1 MAKQRYKTN
10 LGKALSALANKTVY
24 FGNFAV
30 ADPIDGSNDKFEIFR
45 QTGIRR
51 KEALA
56 NNSVSIS
63 FDRKDEYNAAINGF
77 GKYNPYGSV
86 FYSQLNDN
94 KAGRLYEYRL
104 MAAYSEVTNALDH
117 ICNSFITIENGNAA
131 SFNYTKPNAAVLE
144 TTTLTEEFNYFL
156 KMFDLE
162 RNGPRYCWKYLVEGE
177 LFLEY
182 IVNNDTPEN
191 VKEGILGVIDI
202 PSELIDCIWKSKT
215 GQVVDCFIGR
225 KPVYSTSDPNKL
237 EKISL
242 VPYQANQIFY
252 VNSGQWDPEGE
263 FMVPFIERARRRYIQ
278 LSYIEDA
285 IVIYRLVR
293 APERLVFTVPTG
305 NMAPY
310 DAERYMRSLMDQYWK
325 TKVVDVNTQD
335 ITQKYNPQSM
345 TDAYYFSKPQG
356 GEAITV
362 SSLKGAD
369 NLGELK
375 DLEWFHRALYRDL
388 KVPSSYLSGEKQV
401 NTEPSQIL
409 VEELRH
415 ADFIS
420 SIHQRFNYA
429 IKQGF
434 ITHLKLKG
442 LYQKYKVHENH
453 LEIKLNQPSHYY
465 LMRELQVMQMR
476 NDIFNSISGN
486 DIISKIYALKKFFK
500 WSDKEI
506 LANIAFLKTEAALMW
521 EIAQRK
527 EYGPTWQ
534 NKLTGAD
541 EAGES
546 MGIGSDGLGGGMGG
560 FDGMGGGFG
569 DVGNSSGN
577 PPEFGGGP
585 AAEEPGMP
593 GVSDGNAEPD
603 DIELV

>member
-1 MAKQRYKTN
+1 MSQRRYKTN
-10 LGKALSALANKTVY
+10 LGKAFAKLANNLTA
-24 FGNFAV
+24 FGNYAV
-30 ADPIDGSNDKFEIFR
+30 ADPVDGSNDKYDIFR
-45 QTGIRR
+45 KTGIRR

-56 NNSVSIS
+56 NNAVSIS
-63 FDRKDEYNAAINGF
+63 FDRRDEYNASINGF

-86 FYSQLNDN
+86 FYSQINDN

-104 MAAYSEVTNALDH
+104 MAAYSEITNALDH
-117 ICNSFITIENGNAA
+117 ICNNFITVENGNVATLE
-131 SFNYTKPNAAVLE
+131 YTKPNAPVLE
-144 TTTLTEEFNYFL
+144 TTTLTEEFNYFMRL
-156 KMFDLE
+156 FDLE
-162 RNGPRYCWKYLVEGE
+162 RNGARYCWKYLVEGE
-177 LFLEY
+177 LFLEL
-182 IVNNDTPEN
+182 IINNDKPEN
-191 VKEGILGVIDI
+191 IKEGILGVLDI

-215 GQVVDCFIGR
+215 GQIVDCFIGR
-225 KPVYSTSDPNKL
+225 KPEYSESDPNRL

-252 VNSGQWDPEGE
+252 VNSGNWDPEGE
-263 FMVPFIERARRRYIQ
+263 FMLPFIERARRHYIQ

-310 DAERYMRSLMDQYWK
+310 DAERYMKSLMDQYWK

-362 SSLKGAD
+362 TSLKGAD

-388 KVPSSYLSGEKQV
+388 KVPSSFLNSDKQV

-415 ADFIS
+415 ADFIT
-420 SIHQRFNYA
+420 SIHHKFNYEFKRA
-429 IKQGF
+429 F

-442 LYQKYKVHENH
+442 LYQKYGIHENH
-453 LEIKLNQPSHYY
+453 LNVRLNQPSHYY
-465 LMRELQVMQMR
+465 IMRELQITQMR
-476 NDIFNSISGN
+476 NDIFNSISSN
-486 DIISKIYALKKFFK
+486 DMISKIYALKKYFK
-500 WSDKEI
+500 WTDKEI
-506 LANIAFLKTEAALMW
+506 LANIAFLKTESALLW
-521 EIAQRK
+521 EIAQRR

-534 NKLTGAD
+534 NQLTGAN
-541 EAGES
+541 ESGPMEMGGEL
-546 MGIGSDGLGGGMGG
+546 GGGGLEGLGG
-560 FDGMGGGFG
+560 FGGGG
-569 DVGNSSGN
+569 DLGNDSMN
-577 PPEFGGGP
+577 PPDFGGGP

-593 GVSDGNAEPD
+593 GVSDGTAEPSE
-603 DIELV
+603 IEPV